1 MKNKIVIIGMP
12 GSGKTTLGRI
22 LAEELNIKFFD
33 MDEYIVEKTG
43 KTTIQLFENGEEY
56 FRDIESETCKELA
69 EFDNVL
75 ISTGGG
81 VIKRK
86 GNIDV
91 LNKEGLIIFI
101 DRPVENILGD
111 VDVSFRPL
119 LKDGKEKLLKL
130 YDERYALYNE
140 YADEIVINNSDVRSV
155 IDRIKEI
162 IKTNENVSINNEVSI
177 DL

>member
-12 GSGKTTLGRI
+12 GSGKTTLGKM

-43 KTTIQLFENGEEY
+43 KSTIQLFDIGEEF

-69 EFDNVL
+69 EYSNVL

-86 GNIDV
+86 ANIDT

-101 DRPVENILGD
+101 DRPVDNILGD

-140 YADEIVINNSDVRSV
+140 YAEEIVKNDSDIRVV
-155 IDRIKEI
+155 IDKIKEVI
-162 IKTNENVSINNEVSI
+162 DNNENVSINN
-177 DL
+177 

>member
-12 GSGKTTLGRI
+12 GSGKTTLGRM

-43 KTTIQLFENGEEY
+43 RTTIQLFENGEEY

-69 EFDNVL
+69 QYDNIL

-86 GNIDV
+86 ANIDV
-91 LNKEGLIIFI
+91 LNEEGLIIFI

-140 YADEIVINNSDVRSV
+140 YADEIVINNSDVRAA

>member
-12 GSGKTTLGRI
+12 GSGKTTLGRM

-33 MDEYIVEKTG
+33 MDEYIVKKTG

-69 EFDNVL
+69 QYDNIL

-81 VIKRK
+81 AIKRK
-86 GNIDV
+86 ENIDV
-91 LNKEGLIIFI
+91 LKEEGLIIFI
-101 DRPVENILGD
+101 DRPVNNILGD

-140 YADEIVINNSDVRSV
+140 YAEEIVSNNSDIRTLA
-155 IDRIKEI
+155 DKIKEI
-162 IKTNENVSINNEVSI
+162 IKNNKNVTIKNEDSIN
-177 DL
+177 L

>member
-86 GNIDV
+86 ANIDV
-91 LNKEGLIIFI
+91 LNEKGLIIFI

>member
-12 GSGKTTLGRI
+12 GSGKTTLGRM

-43 KTTIQLFENGEEY
+43 RTTIQLFENGEEY

-69 EFDNVL
+69 QYDNIL

-86 GNIDV
+86 ANIDV
-91 LNKEGLIIFI
+91 LNEEGLIIFI

-140 YADEIVINNSDVRSV
+140 YADEVVTNDSDVRVV

-162 IKTNENVSINNEVSI
+162 INTNENVSINN
-177 DL
+177 

>member
-12 GSGKTTLGRI
+12 GSGKTTLGRM
-22 LAEELNIKFFD
+22 LADELNIKFFD
-33 MDEYIVEKTG
+33 MDEYIIEKTG

-56 FRDIESETCKELA
+56 FRDIESEICKELA
-69 EFDNVL
+69 EFENVL

-86 GNIDV
+86 ANIDV
-91 LNKEGLIIFI
+91 LNKEGLVIFL
-101 DRPVENILGD
+101 DRPVDNILGD

-130 YDERYALYNE
+130 YDERIALYNE
-140 YADEIVINNSDVRSV
+140 YAEEKVINDSDVKVV
-155 IDRIKEI
+155 ISRIKEI
-162 IKTNENVSINNEVSI
+162 IKNNEKININN
-177 DL
+177 

>member
-12 GSGKTTLGRI
+12 GSGKTTLGRM
-22 LAEELNIKFFD
+22 LAKELNIKFFD

-56 FRDIESETCKELA
+56 FRDIESETCRELA
-69 EFDNVL
+69 EYENVL

-86 GNIDV
+86 ANIDI
-91 LNKEGLIIFI
+91 LNQNGLIVFI

-140 YADEIVINNSDVRSV
+140 YADEIVTNDSDISV
-155 IDRIKEI
+155 TIDKIKEI
-162 IKTNENVSINNEVSI
+162 IRSNADVIINSEISI
-177 DL
+177 DA

>member
-12 GSGKTTLGRI
+12 GSGKTTLGRM

-33 MDEYIVEKTG
+33 MDEYIVERTG

-69 EFDNVL
+69 KYDNIL

-86 GNIDV
+86 ANIDV
-91 LNKEGLIIFI
+91 LNEEGLIIFI

-140 YADEIVINNSDVRSV
+140 YADEIVINNSDVRAA

-162 IKTNENVSINNEVSI
+162 IKTNENVSINN
-177 DL
+177 

>member
-12 GSGKTTLGRI
+12 GSGKTTLGKI
-22 LAEELNIKFFD
+22 LAEELNIKFVD
-33 MDEYIVEKTG
+33 MDEYIINKTG
-43 KTTIQLFENGEEY
+43 KTTVQLFEKGEEY

-69 EFDNVL
+69 EYDNIL

-86 GNIDV
+86 KNVDV
-91 LNKEGLIIFI
+91 LSKEGLIIFL
-101 DRPVENILGD
+101 DRPVDNILGD

-140 YADEIVINNSDVRSV
+140 YAEETVKNDSDVRAV

-162 IKTNENVSINNEVSI
+162 IKSNKNVSINN
-177 DL
+177 

>member
-12 GSGKTTLGRI
+12 GSGKTTLGKI
-22 LAEELNIKFFD
+22 LAEELNIKFID
-33 MDEYIVEKTG
+33 MDEYIINKTG
-43 KTTIQLFENGEEY
+43 KTTVQLFEKGEEY

-69 EFDNVL
+69 EYDNIL

-86 GNIDV
+86 KNVDV
-91 LNKEGLIIFI
+91 LSKEGLIIFL
-101 DRPVENILGD
+101 DRPVDNILGD

-140 YADEIVINNSDVRSV
+140 YAEETVKNDSDVRAV

-162 IKTNENVSINNEVSI
+162 IKSNKNVSINN
-177 DL
+177 

>member
-12 GSGKTTLGRI
+12 GSGKTTLGKI
-22 LAEELNIKFFD
+22 LAEELNIKFVD
-33 MDEYIVEKTG
+33 MDEYIINKTG
-43 KTTIQLFENGEEY
+43 KTTVQLFENGEEY

-69 EFDNVL
+69 EYDNIL

-86 GNIDV
+86 KNVDV
-91 LNKEGLIIFI
+91 LSKEGLIIFL
-101 DRPVENILGD
+101 DRPVDNILGD

-140 YADEIVINNSDVRSV
+140 YAEETVKNDSDVRVV

-162 IKTNENVSINNEVSI
+162 IKSNKNVSINN
-177 DL
+177 

>member
-12 GSGKTTLGRI
+12 GSGKTTFGKI
-22 LAEELNIKFFD
+22 LAEELNIKFID
-33 MDEYIVEKTG
+33 MDEYIINKTG
-43 KTTIQLFENGEEY
+43 KTTVQLFENGEEY

-69 EFDNVL
+69 EYDNIL

-86 GNIDV
+86 KNVDV
-91 LNKEGLIIFI
+91 LSKEGLIIFL
-101 DRPVENILGD
+101 DRPVDNILGD

-140 YADEIVINNSDVRSV
+140 YAEETVKNDSDVRVV

-162 IKTNENVSINNEVSI
+162 IKSNKNVSINN
-177 DL
+177 

>member
-12 GSGKTTLGRI
+12 GSGKTTLGKI
-22 LAEELNIKFFD
+22 LAKELNIKFFD
-33 MDEYIVEKTG
+33 MDEYIVNKTG
-43 KTTIQLFENGEEY
+43 KTTMQLFENSEEY
-56 FRDIESETCKELA
+56 FRDIESETCKELS
-69 EFDNVL
+69 EYGNIL

-86 GNIDV
+86 SNIDI
-91 LNKEGLIIFI
+91 LSKEGLVIFL
-101 DRPVENILGD
+101 DRPVDNILGD

-130 YDERYALYNE
+130 YDERYRLYNE
-140 YADEIVINNSDVRSV
+140 YADEIVLNNSDVRVV

-162 IKTNENVSINNEVSI
+162 IKSNKNVIINDEVSI
-177 DL
+177 

>member
-12 GSGKTTLGRI
+12 GSGKTTLGRM
-22 LAEELNIKFFD
+22 LSEELNIKFVD

-56 FRDIESETCKELA
+56 FRDIESETCKELS
-69 EFDNVL
+69 EYDNIL

-86 GNIDV
+86 KNVDV
-91 LNKEGLIIFI
+91 LSKEGLIIFL
-101 DRPVENILGD
+101 DRPVDNILGD

-140 YADEIVINNSDVRSV
+140 YAEETVKNDSDVRAV

-162 IKTNENVSINNEVSI
+162 IKSNKNVSINN
-177 DL
+177 

>member
-12 GSGKTTLGRI
+12 GSGKTTLGRM

-33 MDEYIVEKTG
+33 MDEYIVDKTG
-43 KTTIQLFENGEEY
+43 KTTMQLFENGEEY
-56 FRDIESETCKELA
+56 FRDIESETCKELSQY
-69 EFDNVL
+69 DNIL

-86 GNIDV
+86 KNIEA
-91 LNKEGLIIFI
+91 LKKEGLIIFI
-101 DRPVENILGD
+101 DRPVDNILGD

-140 YADEIVINNSDVRSV
+140 YAEEIVLNNSDIRTV

-162 IKTNENVSINNEVSI
+162 IKTNENVSINN
-177 DL
+177 

>member
-12 GSGKTTLGRI
+12 GSGKTTLGKI
-22 LAEELNIKFFD
+22 LAEELNIKFID
-33 MDEYIVEKTG
+33 MDEYIINKTG
-43 KTTIQLFENGEEY
+43 KTTVQLFENGEEY

-69 EFDNVL
+69 KFDKVL

-86 GNIDV
+86 ANIDV
-91 LNKEGLIIFI
+91 LNEEGLIIFL

>member
-12 GSGKTTLGRI
+12 GSGKTTLGKM

-43 KTTIQLFENGEEY
+43 KTTIQLFENGEEF

-69 EFDNVL
+69 EYSNVL

-86 GNIDV
+86 ANIDT

-101 DRPVENILGD
+101 DRPVDNILGD

-140 YADEIVINNSDVRSV
+140 YAEEIVKNDSDIRVV
-155 IDRIKEI
+155 IDKLKEVI
-162 IKTNENVSINNEVSI
+162 DNNENVSINN
-177 DL
+177 

>member
-12 GSGKTTLGRI
+12 GSGKTTLGKI
-22 LAEELNIKFFD
+22 LAGELNIKFFD
-33 MDEYIVEKTG
+33 MDEYIINKTG

-69 EFDNVL
+69 QYDNIL

-86 GNIDV
+86 ANIDV
-91 LNKEGLIIFI
+91 LNEEGLIIFI
-101 DRPVENILGD
+101 DRPVENILKD

-140 YADEIVINNSDVRSV
+140 YAEEIVKNDSDVRVV

-162 IKTNENVSINNEVSI
+162 IKTNENVSINN
-177 DL
+177 

>member
-12 GSGKTTLGRI
+12 GSGKTTIGRM
-22 LAEELNIKFFD
+22 LAKELNIKFID
-33 MDEYIVEKTG
+33 MDEYIVNKTG
-43 KTTIQLFENGEEY
+43 KTTVQLFENGEEY

-69 EFDNVL
+69 EYDSIL

-86 GNIDV
+86 KNVDV
-91 LNKEGLIIFI
+91 LSEEGLIIFL
-101 DRPVENILGD
+101 DRPVDNILGD

-130 YDERYALYNE
+130 YDERYTLYNE
-140 YADEIVINNSDVRSV
+140 YAEEIVKNDSDIRVV
-155 IDRIKEI
+155 IDKIKEI
-162 IKTNENVSINNEVSI
+162 IKSNKNVEINN
-177 DL
+177 

>member
-12 GSGKTTLGRI
+12 GSGKTTLGRM

-43 KTTIQLFENGEEY
+43 RTTIQLFENGEEY

-69 EFDNVL
+69 QYDNIL

-86 GNIDV
+86 ANIDV
-91 LNKEGLIIFI
+91 LNEEGLIIFI

-140 YADEIVINNSDVRSV
+140 YADEIVINNSDVRAA

-162 IKTNENVSINNEVSI
+162 IKTNENVSINN
-177 DL
+177 

>member
-1 MKNKIVIIGMP
+1 MKNKIIIIGMP
-12 GSGKTTLGRI
+12 GSGKTTLGKM

-43 KTTIQLFENGEEY
+43 KTTIQLFENGEEF

-69 EFDNVL
+69 GYSNVL

-86 GNIDV
+86 ANIDA

-140 YADEIVINNSDVRSV
+140 YAEEIVKNDSDIRVVIDKIKEVINN
-155 IDRIKEI
+155 
-162 IKTNENVSINNEVSI
+162 NENVSINN
-177 DL
+177 

>member
-12 GSGKTTLGRI
+12 GSGKTTLGKI
-22 LAEELNIKFFD
+22 LAKELNIKFFD
-33 MDEYIVEKTG
+33 MDEYIVNKTG

-69 EFDNVL
+69 EYDNIL

-86 GNIDV
+86 SNIDV
-91 LNKEGLIIFI
+91 LSEEGLIIFL
-101 DRPVENILGD
+101 DRPVDNILGD

-130 YDERYALYNE
+130 YDERYTLYNE
-140 YADEIVINNSDVRSV
+140 YADEIVLNNSDVRGV
-155 IDRIKEI
+155 IDKIKEI
-162 IKTNENVSINNEVSI
+162 IKSNKNVIINNKVSI
-177 DL
+177 

>member
-12 GSGKTTLGRI
+12 GSGKTTLGKI
-22 LAEELNIKFFD
+22 LAKELDIKFFD
-33 MDEYIVEKTG
+33 MDEYIVNKTG

-69 EFDNVL
+69 EYDNIL

-86 GNIDV
+86 SNIDV
-91 LNKEGLIIFI
+91 LSKEGLIIFL
-101 DRPVENILGD
+101 DRPVDNILGD

-130 YDERYALYNE
+130 YDERYTLYNK
-140 YADEIVINNSDVRSV
+140 YADEIVLNNSDVRVV
-155 IDRIKEI
+155 IDKIKEI
-162 IKTNENVSINNEVSI
+162 IKSNKNVIINNEVSI
-177 DL
+177 